1 MPPRKEPGFDV
12 AVVQD
17 ASVVLDRDASLE
29 KSIALARE
37 AARNGAKLVLFPEA
51 FIPGYPRG
59 LSFGAIVGNRSAEGR
74 ALFRRYAENAVLVP
88 GPEAERLSATAAELG
103 IHLAVGVIERDA
115 VTAGTLYCTLLLWG
129 PDGTLLN
136 QHRKLKPTASERL
149 IWGEGDGSGLRT
161 VATALGA
168 IGGLICWE
176 NMMPLARTALYQ
188 QGIDLYLAPTADAR
202 ESWQATIRHIALEG
216 RCYVLSCN
224 QFVTKADYPDDL
236 GKTSQR
242 ELADAPDPLCR
253 GGSAIVGPLGDY
265 VAGPLWDE
273 AGIVYGHI
281 DPGAAVEAR
290 FDFDVVGPLQP
301 PRPVPPRRE
310 PRRQR
315 GIPHLGGDRGAG
327 RLHLRWPWPLPV
339 PRRDGQRPR
348 VLLRPTRRRRSRP
361 LLPHLPGP
369 VVRKETRLVAGKT
382 RQAAAEEVDELWA
395 MGYRSKRKTARR
407 QDGKTARRQD
417 GENEHAPDSRSQ
429 KPRAHS
435 S

>member
-1 MPPRKEPGFDV
+1 
-12 AVVQD
+12 
-17 ASVVLDRDASLE
+17 
-29 KSIALARE
+29 
-37 AARNGAKLVLFPEA
+37 
-51 FIPGYPRG
+51 
-59 LSFGAIVGNRSAEGR
+59 
-74 ALFRRYAENAVLVP
+74 
-88 GPEAERLSATAAELG
+88 
-103 IHLAVGVIERDA
+103 VGVIERDA

-161 VATALGA
+161 VATELGA

-202 ESWQATIRHIALEG
+202 ETWQATIRHIALEG

-224 QFVTKADYPDDL
+224 QFVIKADYPDDL
-236 GKTSQR
+236 GTASQQ

-290 FDFDVVGPLQP
+290 FDFDVVGHYS
-301 PRPVPPRRE
+301 RPD
-310 PRRQR
+310 
-315 GIPHLGGDRGAG
+315 L
-327 RLHLRWPWPLPV
+327 LHLAVNPA
-339 PRRDGQRPR
+339 GSAAF
-348 VLLRPTRRRRSRP
+348 PTRDEIEALDDFIFGSPGPSPFPFLDTLANAPEPIFDPPDDEDLDPLFPTFPAAWSEKKPAWSPAKPAKRRR
-361 LLPHLPGP
+361 
-369 VVRKETRLVAGKT
+369 KK
-382 RQAAAEEVDELWA
+382 
-395 MGYRSKRKTARR
+395 
-407 QDGKTARRQD
+407 
-417 GENEHAPDSRSQ
+417 
-429 KPRAHS
+429 
-435 S
+435 